1 MKKYIIFILLVS
13 ISILFAAGAIQ
24 GFQYEENR
32 ILNFKIHGGDFR
44 YNVWSDEDSLFHK
57 YSCKLANNTIVEK
70 DHAYDV
76 FQFPIAISNTLPRIS
91 VSILAIEDFEH
102 QVKSSSLYSISEPRQ
117 FRDKD
122 FVYLTIN
129 PFLANNKVASEISVQ
144 IDMGEAL
151 ASSKIEKFDH
161 LFINAEYASGLRSH
175 RKMPSLLKKKSVIFD
190 GDWLNVEVDDEGIFY
205 ISKADLRNAGIST
218 DIRDDNLY
226 LYAGPGF
233 GTHLRDQFPDSTDFH
248 LKQLPLLYMQGS
260 EQSEDKWV
268 FYASPTS
275 TWRRMSEVGD
285 IRYHDFVRNP
295 YARKQ
300 KFRLFVGSSSET
312 SKRMQQSTPN
322 FSGSE
327 QTVNYFYKRAHFEEE
342 SVNPGKGGELWLGKK
357 LKLNN
362 TFPFYLNNLYTDSVL
377 PAYMRLSV
385 GMISKGYNDYAVYVN
400 ASQIESFN
408 AYTGND
414 SEDKESI
421 SQILRKKQYRFN
433 NTDFTENTD
442 IRIDYSGSLST
453 TESFLD
459 YIDLIY
465 PVKPIAIDGM
475 LDLWFKENPLE
486 RKITVTNLSPSINYV
501 FSIDD
506 PFNTNFYP
514 VNGTNADILIPSS
527 TQTSAYIV
535 LNENHFKAPDNVSIL
550 SDFEPSLETDHS
562 QQADFLII
570 TSEDFKSEAERLA
583 SFKESRV
590 ISPLSTQVKT
600 YKEIINQFNAGNN
613 DPYAIWHYLANM
625 YMMAP
630 DPKPQY
636 VLLFGDGHFD
646 YQNKSYSAKNH
657 IPFLYEPESLWP
669 CDDIFVMVNS
679 REDKTNDMAIG
690 RIPANTPSEAKY
702 VVDKIIHYDNRK
714 EKGEWQLNSMLVAD
728 DPSDPPQGWPFF
740 NQKDFIIDSETLR
753 DHYLPKTMQVKKVY
767 LTEYPERYISEIQ
780 TTGRDGARE
789 DIMGSFLNGVS
800 FVNFYGHGDP
810 SVWTQEKVFV
820 KNDLVRLEVNKKYPF
835 ILAATCSWG
844 RSDNPDYQSMAEEM
858 VVMEGNGAIATLATV
873 RGVLHGG
880 SSSNNV
886 KFVQDFTG
894 RLFDSEQNILQTQFM
909 GDAVL
914 YSKNNSSGTIS
925 SGSKMSNNLKFMY
938 FGDPTIIPAF
948 PQNLGVLDHVSR
960 DTLRALDKVE
970 VKGRAL
976 TLSGD
981 RPFQSGLKGK
991 ITVYDNDYSV
1001 SREFIK
1007 DPNGNK
1013 SDISYYLEGNRLF
1026 NGDIEFE
1033 ANEFSTQVFIPK
1045 DIQYNG
1051 TTGKIRIM
1059 YWDENGTFDGA
1070 GVMDS
1075 IHVGGINPDAAL
1087 DITGPIIQVYASDI
1101 EIFNGSII
1109 YDTTMIRIY
1118 FEDESGV
1125 NITGSSGHVLEMN
1138 IDNGQQKVD
1147 ISDLFSYT
1155 ENGYSRG
1162 LIEFPAKNYL
1172 DEGEHLIEISAYD
1185 NYNNYSK
1192 VEIMVNVISE
1202 DGEVLQN
1209 LVNFPNPFKR
1219 QTDITFSSLFNARAN
1234 LRVYTISGKKVFTEN
1249 DIVVEAGF
1257 NAIPFNAEDEYGHLL
1272 AAGVYLYVLEIDDG
1286 SQSIKQQSKMLILP

>member
-1 MKKYIIFILLVS
+1 VKKNILLILLVS
-13 ISILFAAGAIQ
+13 ISVLFAAGAIHD
-24 GFQYEENR
+24 FQYEQNR
-32 ILNFKIHGGDFR
+32 IVNFKIHSGDFR
-44 YNVWSDEDSLFHK
+44 HNVWSDADSLFHK
-57 YSCKLANNTIVEK
+57 YSSELANNTIREK

-76 FQFPIAISNTLPRIS
+76 YQFPIAISNTLPRVS
-91 VSILAIEDFEH
+91 VSILATEDFEH
-102 QVKSSSLYSISEPRQ
+102 QVKNLSLYSISEVRQ
-117 FRDKD
+117 FREKE
-122 FVYLTIN
+122 FIYLTIN
-129 PFLANNKVASEISVQ
+129 PFLAHNKVATEISVK
-144 IDMGEAL
+144 IDMGEAVF
-151 ASSKIEKFDH
+151 SSQTDKFDH
-161 LFINAEYASGLRSH
+161 LFINAEYASGLKSH
-175 RKMPSLLKKKSVIFD
+175 RKTPSVFKKKRIDFD
-190 GDWLNVEVDDEGIFY
+190 GSWLNIEIDDEGIFY
-205 ISKADLRNAGIST
+205 INKSDLVEAGISS
-218 DIRDDNLY
+218 DMSDENLY

-248 LKQLPLLYMQGS
+248 LKQVPLLYMQGN
-260 EQSEDKWV
+260 EDSEDKWV

-285 IRYHDFVRNP
+285 IRYHDFIRNP
-295 YARKQ
+295 YTRKQ
-300 KFRLFVGSSSET
+300 KFRLFIGSSSET
-312 SKRMQQSTPN
+312 PKRMQQSTPD

-327 QTVNYFYKRAHFEEE
+327 QTLNYFYQRAHFEEE
-342 SVNPGKGGELWLGKK
+342 SINPGKGGELWLGGK
-357 LKLNN
+357 LKSNN
-362 TFPFYLNNLYTDSVL
+362 VFPFYLNNLYTDSIL

-385 GMISKGYNDYAVYVN
+385 AMISKGWNDYAIYVN
-400 ASQIESFN
+400 ASQIETFN
-408 AYTGND
+408 AYTGSD
-414 SEDKESI
+414 SEDKESV
-421 SQILRKKQYRFN
+421 SQIQRKRQYRFN
-433 NTDFTENTD
+433 NTDLSENTD
-442 IRIDYSGSLST
+442 IRIDYTGSLPT

-475 LDLWFKENPLE
+475 LDLWFKENPLD
-486 RKITVTNLSPSINYV
+486 RKITVTNLSSSINYV

-506 PFNTNFYP
+506 PFNTNYFP
-514 VNGTNADILIPSS
+514 VNGSSADILIPAS

-535 LNENHFKAPDNVSIL
+535 LNENHFKAPGRISIL
-550 SDFEPSLETDHS
+550 PDFEPSLQADHRYQS
-562 QQADFLII
+562 DFLII
-570 TSEDFKSEAERLA
+570 TSEDFKLEAERLA
-583 SFKESRV
+583 AFKESRA
-590 ISPLSTQVKT
+590 ISPLKTQVKT
-600 YKEIINQFNAGNN
+600 YSEIIGQFNAGNN

-625 YMMAP
+625 FMMAP

-636 VLLFGDGHFD
+636 VLLLGDGHFD
-646 YQNKSYSAKNH
+646 YQNKFYSAKNH
-657 IPFLYEPESLWP
+657 IPFLYEPGSLWP

-702 VVDKIIHYDNRK
+702 VVDKIIHYDSRAT
-714 EKGEWQLNSMLVAD
+714 KGEWQLNSMLVAD

-740 NQKDFIIDSETLR
+740 NQKDFIDDSETLV

-835 ILAATCSWG
+835 IIGATCSWG

-858 VVMEGNGAIATLATV
+858 VIMEENGAIATLATV

-880 SSSNNV
+880 ASSNNV

-894 RLFDSEQNILQTQFM
+894 RLFDSDQNITQIQFM

-914 YSKNNSSGTIS
+914 YSKNSSSSTIS

-948 PQNLGVLDHVSR
+948 PQHQSVLDHVSR
-960 DTLRALDKVE
+960 DTLRALDIVSVE
-970 VKGRAL
+970 GRAL
-976 TLSGD
+976 TLSGEN
-981 RPFQSGLKGK
+981 PFQEGLKGK

-1001 SREFIK
+1001 TREFIK
-1007 DPNGNK
+1007 DPEGNR
-1013 SDISYYLEGNRLF
+1013 SEISYYLEGNRLF
-1026 NGDIEFE
+1026 NGDIEFQ

-1045 DIQYNG
+1045 DIQYKG
-1051 TTGKIRIM
+1051 TAGKIRIM
-1059 YWDENGTFDGA
+1059 YWNEDGTFDGA
-1070 GVMDS
+1070 GVMDQ

-1087 DITGPIIQVYASDI
+1087 DIVGPIIQVYASDT

-1109 YDTTMIRIY
+1109 HDTSMIKIF

-1138 IDNGQQKVD
+1138 IDNGQQKID
-1147 ISDLFSYT
+1147 ISELFSYT

-1162 LIEFPAKNYL
+1162 VVEFPAKNYL

-1192 VEIMVNVISE
+1192 VEIMVNIISE
-1202 DGEVLQN
+1202 DGAVLQN

-1219 QTDITFSSLFNARAN
+1219 QTDITFSSLFTARAS
-1234 LRVYTISGKKVFTEN
+1234 LRVYTISGKKVFTQN
-1249 DIVVEAGF
+1249 DIAVEAGF
-1257 NAIPFNAEDEYGHLL
+1257 NALPFIAEDEYGHRL
-1272 AAGVYLYVLEIDDG
+1272 AAGVYFYVLEIDDG
-1286 SQSIKQQSKMLILP
+1286 LQIIKQQSKMLILP